1 MSDDEIPR
9 DLRYSAEDEWARL
22 DEDRVFI
29 GITSYAQEQ
38 LGDIV
43 FLELPGIGGTL
54 RLGEPF
60 GVIESVK
67 AVSDLFAPI
76 SGKVLEINEQ
86 LQDAPEIVNADCY
99 GEGWILALEPTDPSE
114 IDALLDANAYRVYVQ
129 ERED

>member
-9 DLRYSAEDEWARL
+9 DLRYSAEDEWTRL

-43 FLELPGIGGTL
+43 FLELPEIGTTL
-54 RLGEPF
+54 RVGEPF

-99 GEGWILALEPTDPSE
+99 GEGWILAVEAADDSGFE
-114 IDALLDANAYRVYVQ
+114 ELLDADAYRAHIQ